1 MLWLR
6 SAVFTVLLPGTVLVG
21 VPLWLSGGDGEADPA
36 ELGIGSLRW
45 VGLPLVVL
53 GAAGLLWCIADF
65 ARRGRGTLA
74 PVDPPKFVVRSGL
87 YRITRNPMYVAV
99 VTTLL
104 GEALLFDS
112 VPIAVWAAVVAVTV
126 HLFVVLYEE
135 PTLHRQFGEPYDD
148 YRAAVPRWIGPR
160 RAVTPVTPRRGT

>member
-6 SAVFTVLLPGTVLVG
+6 SAVFTLLLPGTVLVG
-21 VPLWLSGGDGEADPA
+21 VPLWLSSGGDGDHA
-36 ELGIGSLRW
+36 LGVGPLRW
-45 VGLPLVVL
+45 IGLPLVVL
-53 GAAGLLWCIADF
+53 GVAGLLWCIADF
-65 ARRGRGTLA
+65 ARRGKGTLA

-112 VPIAVWAAVVAVTV
+112 VPIALWAATVAVTV

-135 PTLHRQFGEPYDD
+135 PTLHDQFGEPYDA
-148 YRAAVPRWIGPR
+148 YRAAVPRWLR
-160 RAVTPVTPRRGT
+160 FTRAPSRER

>member
-6 SAVFTVLLPGTVLVG
+6 SALFALLLPGSVLVW
-21 VPLWLSGGDGEADPA
+21 VPLWLSSDDHGG
-36 ELGIGSLRW
+36 LGVGPLRW
-45 VGLPLVVL
+45 VGLPLMVL

-74 PVDPPKFVVRSGL
+74 PVDPPQFVVRSGL
-87 YRITRNPMYVAV
+87 YRVTRNPMYVAV
-99 VTTLL
+99 LITLV

-112 VPIAVWAAVVAVTV
+112 VPLAVWTAVVAVVV

-135 PTLHRQFGEPYDD
+135 PTLHRQFGDPYDA
-148 YRAAVPRWIGPR
+148 YRATVPRWLLPR
-160 RAVTPVTPRRGT
+160 RTLTRAPTRGR